1 MSLASGSLAR
11 SLSMQSKASSKAFNR
26 TNRNDSNFGV
36 PFGASL
42 TRDHYLSSSARRHNV
57 PMTASAAAG
66 KTGTYDSVHVASS
79 SAADME
85 SLSIDFGNTLD
96 VEAEALFDR
105 ELLALETGE
114 FA

>member
-1 MSLASGSLAR
+1 
-11 SLSMQSKASSKAFNR
+11 
-26 TNRNDSNFGV
+26 
-36 PFGASL
+36 
-42 TRDHYLSSSARRHNV
+42 
-57 PMTASAAAG
+57 MTASAAG

-85 SLSIDFGNTLD
+85 SLSLDFGHTLD

>member
-1 MSLASGSLAR
+1 
-11 SLSMQSKASSKAFNR
+11 
-26 TNRNDSNFGV
+26 
-36 PFGASL
+36 
-42 TRDHYLSSSARRHNV
+42 
-57 PMTASAAAG
+57 MTASAAAG

-85 SLSIDFGNTLD
+85 SLSLDFGNTLD
-96 VEAEALFDR
+96 VEGTHVEAEALFDR

>member
-42 TRDHYLSSSARRHNV
+42 TRDHYLSSSARRHN
-57 PMTASAAAG
+57 AGAAG

-85 SLSIDFGNTLD
+85 SLSLDFGNELD

>member
-1 MSLASGSLAR
+1 
-11 SLSMQSKASSKAFNR
+11 
-26 TNRNDSNFGV
+26 
-36 PFGASL
+36 
-42 TRDHYLSSSARRHNV
+42 
-57 PMTASAAAG
+57 MTAGAVS

-85 SLSIDFGNTLD
+85 SLSLDFGNQLD

>member
-1 MSLASGSLAR
+1 
-11 SLSMQSKASSKAFNR
+11 
-26 TNRNDSNFGV
+26 
-36 PFGASL
+36 
-42 TRDHYLSSSARRHNV
+42 
-57 PMTASAAAG
+57 MTAGAAG

-85 SLSIDFGNTLD
+85 SLSLDFGNKLSD

-114 FA
+114 FAWPGQ